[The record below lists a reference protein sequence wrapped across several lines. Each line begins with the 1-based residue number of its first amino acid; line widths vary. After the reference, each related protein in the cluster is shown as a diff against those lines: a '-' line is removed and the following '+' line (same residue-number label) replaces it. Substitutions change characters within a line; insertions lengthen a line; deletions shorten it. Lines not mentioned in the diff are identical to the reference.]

1 MKNYVKLLGISLVT
15 GLALAGCANPEDETT
30 AEGGIAPEMAVTTE
44 TLEVDPEIAAMVPE
58 EYVEKGT
65 FTVAVSPDIPPV
77 KYVDDTGKITG
88 FAPEVLR
95 SAGQLMG
102 LEAQMEKG
110 SFDSLVPGLE
120 SNRFDVIGSIS
131 DFEERRSEIDFIDYM
146 YAGTAILTAAD
157 FDLDEGRPEELCG
170 YGIAF
175 ITGTQQQGLVEAASK
190 QCEANGDKPIVG
202 SGYHDG
208 NAAVLAV
215 KTGQEDGAWIDAP
228 VALYNVEQEPD
239 VFKTVHLD
247 KESMLYGM
255 GVNSSNEQF
264 RDALQ
269 AAMRKLDTSG
279 TYDQLIT
286 GYGLSDLAL
295 PEMPLNQGGSVDG

>member
-1 MKNYVKLLGISLVT
+1 MKNRLRMLGVTLVS
-15 GLALAGCANPEDETT
+15 GLALAGCANPEDEAT
-30 AEGGIAPEMAVTTE
+30 AGGGLAPEVAVTTQ
-44 TLEVDPEIAAMVPE
+44 TLDVDPEIAAMVPE
-58 EYVEKGT
+58 EFVEKGE

-77 KYVDDTGKITG
+77 KYVDSAGNITG

-157 FDLDEGRPEELCG
+157 FEMDEGAPEDLCG
-170 YGIAF
+170 FGISF
-175 ITGTQQQGLVEAASK
+175 ITGTQQQGLIEAASK
-190 QCEANGDKPIVG
+190 ECEANGEQPVVG
-202 SGYHDG
+202 SGYPDG

-239 VFKTVHLD
+239 VFKTVFLD

-255 GVNSSNEQF
+255 GVNNSNEEF

-269 AAMRKLDTSG
+269 AAMRKLVTSG

-286 GYGLSDLAL
+286 DYGLSDLAM